1 MCVQRY
7 ECAELAN
14 LGVLRQ
20 EKTRQVLGFMLARD
34 ENSTYQTDSQGSC
47 PSYQLSRYHRAEV
60 WNRVRAGLLG
70 NLEKTHNALDRHL
83 EF

>member
-20 EKTRQVLGFMLARD
+20 EKTRQVFGFMLVLD
-34 ENSTYQTDSQGSC
+34 EISIYQTDFQGSC
-47 PSYQLSRYHRAEV
+47 PSYQLSGYHRAEV
-60 WNRVRAGLLG
+60 WNRVRAGLFR
-70 NLEKTHNALDRHL
+70 NLENTHNALDRHL

>member
-1 MCVQRY
+1 MCARWY

-20 EKTRQVLGFMLARD
+20 EKAGQVLRFMLVRD
-34 ENSTYQTDSQGSC
+34 EISIYQTDFQGSC

-60 WNRVRAGLLG
+60 WNRIRAGLLG
-70 NLEKTHNALDRHL
+70 P
-83 EF
+83 